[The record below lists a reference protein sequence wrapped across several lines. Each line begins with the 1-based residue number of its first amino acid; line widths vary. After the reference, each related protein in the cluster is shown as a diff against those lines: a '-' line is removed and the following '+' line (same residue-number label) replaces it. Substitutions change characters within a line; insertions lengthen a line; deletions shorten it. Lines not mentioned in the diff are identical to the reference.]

1 MFSYSK
7 LSSAMTQTI
16 PPLVSGRHAAVAIIL
31 DDQQRLLMMQRAKH
45 KDDPW
50 SGHMGFPGGGYEK
63 QDENIRV
70 SAERECL
77 EEVGIDL
84 TRCAVFLGGLRR
96 LSHPKITVDAF
107 VYHLQESV
115 EIIPNEEVADVFW
128 ISLHDLNDK
137 QFKGTIDHVFQN
149 TPRQFPAITLPDVP
163 VPIWGIS
170 LGFINQALRIWS
182 LASQ

>member
-7 LSSAMTQTI
+7 LSSALTQTV
-16 PPLVSGRHAAVAIIL
+16 PSLVSGRHAAVAMIL

-50 SGHMGFPGGGYEK
+50 SGHMGFPGGGYEE
-63 QDENIRV
+63 QDEDIQKT
-70 SAERECL
+70 AERECL

-84 TRCAVFLGGLRR
+84 VRHSVFLGGLTR

-107 VYHLQESV
+107 VYHLQEDV
-115 EIIPNEEVADVFW
+115 EVVPNEEVADSFW
-128 ISLHDLNDK
+128 IPLHDLDDL
-137 QFKGTIDHVFQN
+137 QFKGTIDHIFQN
-149 TPRQFPAITLPDVP
+149 TPRQFPAIIIPGVP

-170 LGFINQALRIWS
+170 LGFINQVLRIWS
-182 LASQ
+182 LESR